1 MEKMNIPWL
10 ILSLQIFIFFSLNRQ
25 LAFGADTISAN
36 QSLSG
41 TQTIVSSGGH
51 FVLGFFKPGNSSN
64 YYIGMWSEQYWT
76 SGAWDPQRRILSLVP
91 EMRLNEIYN
100 YSYVSNENESY
111 FTYSL
116 YDPSTISRFVMDVSG
131 QIKQLSWLES
141 SQRWSLIWSEPR
153 QQCEVYAICG
163 AFGSCNE
170 KALPFCNCLTG
181 FEPKSESDWN
191 LSDFSKGCKRKT
203 QLQCEDP
210 TLAHG
215 KSDKFLEMP
224 NIKLPQHEQSM
235 TVGSI
240 SECESTCL
248 KNCSCNAYAYDSG
261 DCKVWMGDVLDLKLL
276 TEDSSNGRTIYIR
289 LAASEFSSSSNKSGI
304 IIGAVAGTVG
314 VVLCLVVFAMLRWRR
329 GTMRN
334 PKAVEGSLLA
344 FGYRDLQIATKNFS
358 EKLGSG
364 GFGSVFKGM
373 LADSSVIA
381 VKQLERINQGEK
393 QFRTEVSTIGTIQHV
408 NLVRLRG
415 FCSDGG
421 RKLLVYDYMPKGSL
435 DAHLVHESNSDALDW
450 KTRYQIALGTARGLV
465 YLHEKCRDCI
475 IHCDIKPENILLDA
489 EFCPKVAD
497 FGLAKLVGRD
507 FSRVLTTMRGTR
519 GYLAPEWISG
529 VAITPK
535 ADVYSYGMM
544 LFEIVSGRRN
554 SQQSEDGKVRFIP
567 TWAASLITEGGD
579 VLSLLDPRLNGVAPV
594 EEISRLCKGVLDLH
608 LPPVPRSLQVLVDEQ
623 EHVLLLSESSSAES
637 SQSRSYISTPSHAKS
652 STFSTTS

>member
-1 MEKMNIPWL
+1 MILGCLRKTMPSYSSGVGYGRLGPYLTFTVTGDSAMEKMNIPWL

-41 TQTIVSSGGH
+41 TQTTVSSGGH

-64 YYIGMWSEQYWT
+64 YYIGMWYGKVNQQTAVWVANREITVHDIHSSELKISNGNLVLFNESQVPIWSTNISSSSSNSVVAVLEDGGNLVLKDGTKSSTPLWQSLDHPTHTWLPGGKLSLNRRTNQSQLLTSWKNSEDPAPGLFSLELDPNGTNQSFILWNRSEQYWT
-76 SGAWDPQRRILSLVP
+76 SGAWDPQRRIFSFVP

-131 QIKQLSWLES
+131 QIKKLSWLES
-141 SQRWSLIWSEPR
+141 SQQWSLIWSEPR
-153 QQCEVYAICG
+153 QQCEVYAFCG

-224 NIKLPQHEQSM
+224 NIKLLQHEQSM

-261 DCKVWMGDVLDLKLL
+261 DCKVWMGDVLDLTLL

-314 VVLCLVVFAMLRWRR
+314 AVLCLVVFAMLRWRR

-344 FGYRDLQIATKNFS
+344 SGYRDL
-358 EKLGSG
+358 
-364 GFGSVFKGM
+364 
-373 LADSSVIA
+373 
-381 VKQLERINQGEK
+381 
-393 QFRTEVSTIGTIQHV
+393 
-408 NLVRLRG
+408 
-415 FCSDGG
+415 
-421 RKLLVYDYMPKGSL
+421 
-435 DAHLVHESNSDALDW
+435 
-450 KTRYQIALGTARGLV
+450 
-465 YLHEKCRDCI
+465 
-475 IHCDIKPENILLDA
+475 
-489 EFCPKVAD
+489 
-497 FGLAKLVGRD
+497 
-507 FSRVLTTMRGTR
+507 
-519 GYLAPEWISG
+519 
-529 VAITPK
+529 
-535 ADVYSYGMM
+535 
-544 LFEIVSGRRN
+544 
-554 SQQSEDGKVRFIP
+554 
-567 TWAASLITEGGD
+567 
-579 VLSLLDPRLNGVAPV
+579 
-594 EEISRLCKGVLDLH
+594 
-608 LPPVPRSLQVLVDEQ
+608 
-623 EHVLLLSESSSAES
+623 
-637 SQSRSYISTPSHAKS
+637 
-652 STFSTTS
+652 